1 MEKITIKQE
10 RLCNINAIQFFN
22 QEQKLITIYLHHGEL
37 NIQNEHPQE
46 LEKMINLILKNK
58 GIEIKRGWSIQVG
71 NITEE
76 FIPKFILMYR
86 NFNVKN
92 TTL

>member
-1 MEKITIKQE
+1 LEKITIKQE

-46 LEKMINLILKNK
+46 LEKND
-58 GIEIKRGWSIQVG
+58 
-71 NITEE
+71 
-76 FIPKFILMYR
+76 
-86 NFNVKN
+86 
-92 TTL
+92 